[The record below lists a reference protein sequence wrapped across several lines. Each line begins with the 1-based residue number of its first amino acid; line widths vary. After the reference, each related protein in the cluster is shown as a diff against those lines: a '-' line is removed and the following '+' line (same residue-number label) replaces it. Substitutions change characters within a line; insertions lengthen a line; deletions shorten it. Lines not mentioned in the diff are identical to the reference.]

1 MQNRYIKQIQAL
13 KQKSLMYYLK
23 ANGSLY
29 KATMKEREGVFK
41 DTSRQPFLK

>member
-23 ANGSLY
+23 VNGSLY
-29 KATMKEREGVFK
+29 KATMKELEGVFK
-41 DTSRQPFLK
+41 DTSKHPFLK